1 VITRRFCKK
10 LLEELI
16 KDNITIINLNNY
28 TPDIQILKK
37 YLSSV
42 SSNYIFRKGFKED
55 TGLRL
60 KNIIYYLE
68 NKKSRKYPKILKTKK
83 IKKFQQ

>member
-1 VITRRFCKK
+1 MITRRFCKK

-55 TGLRL
+55 TGLRF
-60 KNIIYYLE
+60 KNIISDLE